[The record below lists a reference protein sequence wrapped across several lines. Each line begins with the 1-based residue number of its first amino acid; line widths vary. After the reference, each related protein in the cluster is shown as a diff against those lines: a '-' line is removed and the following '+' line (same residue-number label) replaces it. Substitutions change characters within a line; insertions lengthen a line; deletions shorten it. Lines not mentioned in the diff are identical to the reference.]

1 MIELRDYQK
10 DLLERVRDSLASP
23 SAKIM
28 LQLPTGGGKTL
39 IAGMLLSGWLNDGR
53 KAVWLTHRKE
63 LADQTKVMLGEAGVP
78 AATNISWDAV
88 APTIANGVVILM
100 AQTVSRRNIT
110 ANVWGGYTHTDL
122 MIIDEA
128 HHATA
133 DGWERAIRQWPGPV
147 LGMTATPWR
156 LSVREGFDHLFDSLL
171 AGPQV
176 ADLQQ
181 DGWLCNSRVVLPGG
195 EQLIQ
200 GGPVNN
206 LGDYSER
213 GIELANEDRDVWTAG
228 AFRFWQE
235 HCADRQTVVYAVS
248 VAHAHRLRHI
258 FNEAGIPVGVL
269 LGDTPNEERGRLIES
284 FKDGTKKAL
293 INVAVA
299 TEGFDLPD
307 AACVVLT
314 RPTKRLSLYLQM
326 VGRGLRQ
333 KQNDE
338 DCIIL
343 DLAGNSLLHGL
354 PGENRQ
360 WSLQPRGEQPSG
372 GSPVVL
378 RCPECES
385 VSPAGS
391 HECTACGAP
400 FGEHCGRCGAWR
412 TWKRWSRKTECGQ
425 AHDLVCDRCHED
437 AHVQARLPVTEDLKE
452 VALPQYDDE
461 LPTQRDPFLKNL
473 LEEERFRVVSG
484 AEDRKQELGLLVEI
498 RGAELAV
505 DNELDR
511 LFENH
516 IDTLPPSERPQTQV
530 QRSRRFTEWEG
541 NLKKELAGWE
551 RELNTLTSQPVDVQR
566 IFNNARDRLLGLF
579 EAEAREAGLLPKDRN
594 QQWTH
599 EAPVEGHSNQPE
611 PNSGA
616 TLSEDGWRPLAD
628 ASYFTEGRAPA
639 QMGFPDGSTLPVKA
653 WNDLMVETTRWL
665 TNNGFLNSGHCPISV
680 SSKRNLVSTDF
691 IHPTG
696 KRMRVP
702 KQVNSL
708 YVECHYGASQ
718 CVKNALTIIK
728 RVAQSPTE
736 FEVRFA

>member
-10 DLLERVRDSLASP
+10 DLLERVRDALASS

-39 IAGMLLSGWLNDGR
+39 IAGKLLSGWLNDGR

-63 LADQTKVMLGEAGVP
+63 LADQTKVMLGEADVP

-269 LGDTPNEERGRLIES
+269 LGDTPNEERSRLIES

-314 RPTKRLSLYLQM
+314 RPTKSLSLYLQM

-360 WSLQPRGEQPSG
+360 WSLLPRGEQPSG

-412 TWKRWSRKTECGQ
+412 AWKRWSRKTECGQ

-437 AHVQARLPVTEDLKE
+437 AHVQASLPVTEDLKE

-484 AEDRKQELGLLVEI
+484 AEKRKEELRLFVEN
-498 RGAELAV
+498 RRSELAD

-541 NLKKELAGWE
+541 NLKQEVAEWE
-551 RELNTLTSQPVDVQR
+551 RELTTLTSQPVDGQR

-579 EAEAREAGLLPKDRN
+579 EAEAREAGLLPKGGPVHDSRL
-594 QQWTH
+594 QAATTLEQ
-599 EAPVEGHSNQPE
+599 EAGP
-611 PNSGA
+611 
-616 TLSEDGWRPLAD
+616 
-628 ASYFTEGRAPA
+628 TEGVCSLPEWNHAKRGKPA
-639 QMGFPDGSTLPVKA
+639 RMIFPDGKERVIGYQYDIELMTTEWLIEKDLLVKSSLPIRRAKRFLVALTPVHPDGKPMTLPKK
-653 WNDLMVETTRWL
+653 
-665 TNNGFLNSGHCPISV
+665 V
-680 SSKRNLVSTDF
+680 SWA
-691 IHPTG
+691 
-696 KRMRVP
+696 
-702 KQVNSL
+702 
-708 YVECHYGASQ
+708 YVEGAFPLQ
-718 CVKNALTIIK
+718 RHIENAQYIIEHAGQDPAHFSF
-728 RVAQSPTE
+728 R
-736 FEVRFA
+736 